1 MQLTPA
7 QRHRARVLAA
17 KAQAESP
24 FGIEVQGS
32 EYELMMAKLATDK
45 RTLKNLESV
54 QLSGAP
60 SSTSPAAWCQ
70 MTPTRPST

>member
-32 EYELMMAKLATDK
+32 E
-45 RTLKNLESV
+45 
-54 QLSGAP
+54 
-60 SSTSPAAWCQ
+60 
-70 MTPTRPST
+70 